1 MYSTYNEGN
10 SVLAEIII
18 RTVKSKISK
27 HMTAMSKNICFDV
40 LDHIFD
46 KYNNTYDNTI
56 KIRSADV
63 TRQSC

>member
-1 MYSTYNEGN
+1 
-10 SVLAEIII
+10 
-18 RTVKSKISK
+18 
-27 HMTAMSKNICFDV
+27 MTAMSKNVCFDV

-63 TRQSC
+63 KLLILILGSHARI